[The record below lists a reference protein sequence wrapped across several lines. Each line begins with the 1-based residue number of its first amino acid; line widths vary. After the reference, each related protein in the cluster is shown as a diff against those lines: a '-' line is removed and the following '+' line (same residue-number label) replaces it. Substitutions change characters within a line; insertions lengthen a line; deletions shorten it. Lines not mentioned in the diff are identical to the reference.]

1 MKIRPAESEDL
12 DAIKALLVE
21 SELPVADV
29 NAALVMDFLVAED
42 AGGKIVGSV
51 GLERFGNHALLRSLA
66 VSSTTRGSGLGRSL
80 MAHAEGTARSC
91 GISQLWLLTTTAA
104 DFFRR
109 GDYAAANRNTAPDEL
124 QASTQFSLLCPAT
137 AVCMKKEL

>member
-1 MKIRPAESEDL
+1 MKIRPAQSKDL
-12 DAIKALLVE
+12 NAIKALLVE

-29 NAALVMDFLVAED
+29 NLALLVDFLVAED
-42 AGGKIVGSV
+42 VDGKIVGSV
-51 GLERFGNHALLRSLA
+51 GLERFGNRALLRSLA
-66 VSSTTRGSGLGRSL
+66 VSSTARGSGLGRSL
-80 MAHAEGTARSC
+80 TAHAERTARSG
-91 GISQLWLLTTTAA
+91 GISELWLLTTTAA

-109 GDYAAANRNTAPDEL
+109 GDYVVANRNTAPDEL

>member
-1 MKIRPAESEDL
+1 MKIRPARSEDL

-29 NAALVMDFLVAED
+29 NLALLVDFMVAED

-51 GLERFGNHALLRSLA
+51 GFERFAAHALLRSLA

-80 MAHAEGTARSC
+80 TAHAEGTAHSC
-91 GISQLWLLTTTAA
+91 GISELWLLTTTAA
-104 DFFRR
+104 DFFQR
-109 GDYAAANRNTAPDEL
+109 GGYVVANRNTAPDEL

-137 AVCMKKEL
+137 AVCMKKPL